1 MKKLLSFFLAF
12 FILFTASSQTTWP
25 VAKAKTWYAKQGWPV
40 GCNFTPS
47 TAINQLEM
55 WQAETFDTLTIAKE
69 LGWAQGLGMN
79 TVRVFLHD
87 LAYQQDSAGFLQR
100 MNTFLQI
107 ASRHKIKPLIV
118 FFDSVWDPFPA
129 AGKQRDPTPFV
140 HNSGWV
146 QSPGAMALTDET
158 SHKRLEKYVKDV
170 VRHFKNDNRIW
181 GWDVWN
187 EPDNMNGGEYARQ
200 EPKDKLDHVLVL
212 LQKTF
217 DWVRSQK
224 PVQPLTSA
232 VWYGNWSH
240 ADSLKPIWKVQ
251 LASSDIISFHNYDNA
266 AEFEKRIK
274 WLQRY
279 NRPIICTEYMAR
291 GNGSFFKPNLE
302 IAKKYNVGMY
312 NWGFVDG
319 KTQTIYPWNS
329 WEKQYTAE
337 PDLWFH
343 DIFRAD
349 GTPYKEEEVTYIK
362 MLTGKGKK
370 AQKKKS
376 KLEVR
381 R

>member
-1 MKKLLSFFLAF
+1 MKKIVSL
-12 FILFTASSQTTWP
+12 FIVLCIVFNAAAQQVWTTTK
-25 VAKAKTWYAKQGWPV
+25 AKAWYAKQGWPV

-55 WQAETFDTLTIAKE
+55 WQADTFDTLTIAKE
-69 LGWAQGLGMN
+69 LGWAQSIGMN

-87 LAYQQDSAGFLQR
+87 LAYGQDSAGFLQR

-107 ASRHKIKPLIV
+107 SSRHKIKPLFV

-129 AGKQRDPTPFV
+129 AGKQREPKPHV

-146 QSPGAMALTDET
+146 QSPGATALADET
-158 SHKRLEKYVKDV
+158 SYPGLEKYVKDV
-170 VRHFKNDNRIW
+170 VHYFKNDNRIW

-187 EPDNMNGGEYARQ
+187 EPDNMNGGEYNKG
-200 EPKDKLDHVLVL
+200 EPKNKQEIVLVL

-217 DWVRSQK
+217 DWARSQK
-224 PVQPLTSA
+224 PVQPLTSGI
-232 VWYGNWSH
+232 WHGNWSS

-251 LASSDIISFHNYDNA
+251 VANSDIISFHNYDGS

-302 IAKKYNVGMY
+302 IAKRYKVGMY

-329 WEKQYTAE
+329 WNKQYTAE
-337 PDLWFH
+337 PELWFH

-349 GTPYKEEEVTYIK
+349 GTPYKQEEVTYIK
-362 MLTGKGKK
+362 MLTGKEKK
-370 AQKKKS
+370 ASKK
-376 KLEVR
+376 
-381 R
+381 